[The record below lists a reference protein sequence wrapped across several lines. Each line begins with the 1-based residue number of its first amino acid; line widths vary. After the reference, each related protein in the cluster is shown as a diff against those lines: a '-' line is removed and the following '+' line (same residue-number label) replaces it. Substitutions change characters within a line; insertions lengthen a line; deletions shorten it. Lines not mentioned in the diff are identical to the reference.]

1 VCRRQPP
8 QSAAAGMAQLLSR
21 EQIDAWDRDGF
32 LICRS
37 VLSPQQAEVA
47 RQITLVDPTLAA
59 AATGNANY
67 YGSEQHDGA
76 AAAAESGLPPPL
88 KTVLSHAEFSPSDD
102 VCSAWAASAR
112 VLRPLEQLF
121 RSPVAH
127 YYSILM
133 RKEPNTGGWLYH
145 QDYGYHYAQFLRPD
159 GYASAMLALA
169 PATKDNGCL
178 RVYRG
183 SHRLGRL
190 EHASVGAQQIA
201 DPERVARAA
210 QVLEEVSCELA
221 PGDVLYFH
229 GNTLHASAPNLSE
242 TSRWSIVYSYAAADN
257 PVAVR
262 PDPTTALPVGGLED
276 DAVEVVVEKHALRLR
291 EEGLMLPAAA
301 AAAAAAAVAGAKM

>member
-1 VCRRQPP
+1 
-8 QSAAAGMAQLLSR
+8 MAQLLSR

-67 YGSEQHDGA
+67 DGSEQHDGA

-210 QVLEEVSCELA
+210 QVREICQDFSPPGVDLRWRVA
-221 PGDVLYFH
+221 PRPTPLG
-229 GNTLHASAPNLSE
+229 GPIARGPAGKRRRSWCCRRPRRPASSASSRTRTSARSTASA
-242 TSRWSIVYSYAAADN
+242 
-257 PVAVR
+257 
-262 PDPTTALPVGGLED
+262 
-276 DAVEVVVEKHALRLR
+276 
-291 EEGLMLPAAA
+291 
-301 AAAAAAAVAGAKM
+301 